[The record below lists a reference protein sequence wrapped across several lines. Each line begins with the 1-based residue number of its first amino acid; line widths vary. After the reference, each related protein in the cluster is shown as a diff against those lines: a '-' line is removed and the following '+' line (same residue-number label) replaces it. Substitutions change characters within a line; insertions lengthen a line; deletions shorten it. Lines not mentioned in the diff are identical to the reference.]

1 MESTFADLRSK
12 YDTPRPSTSN
22 IKMAWPQSQP
32 HEIDMSTFNVFEVG
46 NEDRRWHGWDEWT
59 IETSEINQN
68 FCGIYKSVVISMNFE
83 IAEFLF
89 KHY

>member
-1 MESTFADLRSK
+1 MLAGIVL
-12 YDTPRPSTSN
+12 N
-22 IKMAWPQSQP
+22 
-32 HEIDMSTFNVFEVG
+32 G
-46 NEDRRWHGWDEWT
+46 L
-59 IETSEINQN
+59 ETSEINQN